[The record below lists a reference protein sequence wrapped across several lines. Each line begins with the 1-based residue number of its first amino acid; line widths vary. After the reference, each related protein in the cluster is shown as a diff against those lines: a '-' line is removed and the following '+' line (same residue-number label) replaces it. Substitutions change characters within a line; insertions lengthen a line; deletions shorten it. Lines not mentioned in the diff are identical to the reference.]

1 MVLLQ
6 LVNLGLVVIYVE
18 HGIELPQLELLCVE
32 AIVGLHHI
40 IAVADVP
47 LRELHL
53 IKFILDHCLI
63 GKHVIQR
70 AYVGVGRR
78 KLCRLFNQAVLLVVV
93 LIRDGHVREAAGGG
107 GGARNHQS

>member
-1 MVLLQ
+1 MLLQ
-6 LVNLGLVVIYVE
+6 LVDLGLMVVYVQ
-18 HGIELPQLELLCVE
+18 HGIELPQLELLRVE
-32 AIVGLHHI
+32 AIVGLHHV

-63 GKHVIQR
+63 GKHVVQR

-78 KLCRLFNQAVLLVVV
+78 KLCRLFNQAFLLVVV
-93 LIRDGHVREAAGGG
+93 LIRDGHISEATGGG